1 MTTHPLDENT
11 MSDPSKS
18 EEPAEAASA
27 TDGSP
32 RTEASKLRSIRSIRI
47 IRALLAP
54 VLVAG
59 AVGVHFAVNV
69 PEEKVVMPKRKDAKP
84 TRPRRGPQ
92 APIAE
97 RSMAQMDAEWDRWKG
112 EPYEGEPIKGKWG
125 RRMQTT
131 VNKAVVLARKD
142 AFEGAPEDPRVVV
155 SGTQCRT
162 VRCRFIL
169 RSPYEHE
176 PALVVEALKRQTYEG
191 EPLWRVVES
200 EVTDPPTQHSPKS
213 DHYVEVTIGVR
224 FDAIETREIVS
235 TPRPEQAPSDEPT
248 EKPTGTEKAPAPEE

>member
-1 MTTHPLDENT
+1 MADAE
-11 MSDPSKS
+11 PSKS
-18 EEPAEAASA
+18 DEPAEAASA
-27 TDGSP
+27 TDCRP
-32 RTEASKLRSIRSIRI
+32 RPGAGKLRSLRSLRSIRIL
-47 IRALLAP
+47 RALLAP

-69 PEEKVVMPKRKDAKP
+69 PEEQVVMPKRKDEKP
-84 TRPRRGPQ
+84 TRPRRAPQ

-97 RSMAQMDAEWDRWKG
+97 RSEAQMDTDWERWKS
-112 EPYEGEPIKGKWG
+112 EPYEGEPIRGKWG

-169 RSPYEHE
+169 RSPFEHE
-176 PALVVEALKRQTYEG
+176 LVLVVEALKRQIYEDQ
-191 EPLWRVVES
+191 PLWRLVES
-200 EVTDPPTQHSPKS
+200 EVTKPPTQHSTKT
-213 DHYVEVTIGVR
+213 DHYVEVTLGVR
-224 FDAIETREIVS
+224 FDAIETREIAF
-235 TPRPEQAPSDEPT
+235 TPRKGNPVVDASGKT
-248 EKPTGTEKAPAPEE
+248 ENKPPVGPPAQ